1 MKKNHAFILIQLLV
15 VIAGCSSSNSDAPV
29 VGDPVV
35 HPAIRQINHS
45 TAAKADLRGCQ
56 GCHGFD
62 FSGDESTGAID
73 CLTCHPTAPPF
84 TPGAGHP
91 VSWSADPVQGHRDN
105 FSSASNPTERIGWET
120 CSTSGCHGENLEGSS
135 GPSCLDNTASCHATS
150 TNSGWPNAPHAMPY
164 TSPIHG
170 LAAKDST
177 GNGLN
182 MGNYCLLCHGS
193 PSNTFD
199 GGFVTSIMGVTG
211 TNCSASACHPDATA
225 HPSDWIP
232 ANNSIFHSDGSLT
245 TATETQACALC
256 HNISA
261 ATPAGPMAT
270 APSCFSATFQ
280 TQACHATGPGN
291 APHAV
296 PFTDPDLHGP
306 AAKADLVYC
315 QACHGTTGTSTA
327 VGAAGSNPR
336 FNVRKGSLTTGC
348 ESASCHAA
356 NTAHPTGT
364 DRWTFNRDT
373 GNATRRTHFAAGLDS
388 GGARDLAACS
398 MCHDATSN
406 ASDNAGSAVCIT
418 CHQSLGVSGPSAGV
432 KCNYCHQSPPDGAND
447 LTVVTVS
454 PGSASVTH
462 TIGGT
467 DVSSVALHEDCSLC
481 HGASQNVS
489 TGLLVAKGS
498 YDLTL
503 SNTSAAYQGG
513 DHLDGNIEM
522 NGPVGT
528 GAGYNPTTFSCTQT
542 CHGTEVGHL
551 LSDSG
556 LPVENS
562 AYGAG
567 ACDSCHG
574 YPPDASGG
582 TNHLAANRDRAG
594 GGSSSTDA
602 VFFTAHGVCSTCHGL
617 LGDTTPPT
625 VADNFGTPVDI
636 SGSGGDAYDIA
647 SMHNQSLA
655 LNVVQMNGQGGANFP
670 PDDANAAYNG
680 TTNGCA
686 AACHAADWTFV
697 TVQTNTLDL
706 REFGSGNC
714 NACHGYPPAQG
725 AHVRHAGGSTN
736 YSYDCQVC
744 HPSSTAPTHN
754 ESGIAPGGTLDPA
767 NVQVTLPAFGNFPSG
782 GIFDSANKTCTAT
795 YCHGAAT
802 PPVWTSGVSQALCGS
817 CHGIDTNG
825 RPATPGTGGTHF
837 GTAHAAEN
845 CDACHTHNNDEI
857 SPSEHA
863 NGPLSTN
870 SAALVSTAGLKISGF
885 TPGTTTVGTEAG
897 KYNYSDSSCTTTC
910 HGVGTWGGVGACDA
924 CHDVGGTGASPGPT
938 VAWSNAGASGKS
950 TNYGS
955 HLQLTAGEAL
965 TGVTDWSARCM
976 GCHPG
981 HSVLDVNK
989 QVLIPLPLAS
999 WNSRDD
1005 GSGTTWNMQTRLG
1018 IDYAA
1023 SGANHGGITL
1033 GGSSTTSNFANAN
1046 TPTEAEIC
1054 WGCHGSG
1061 ASNDTVNEW
1070 GFNTDTNG
1078 GSFPVVDI
1086 SLQSPVPAGASTTP
1100 GSYNYGWLYSDAGW
1114 INETADWT
1122 GVGNGAYRR
1131 DAYQHTTVP
1140 SATDYVLSRQI
1151 ASTHSVNFTS
1161 AKQDSSV
1168 ANNVNGSGIVTH
1180 TSLENRADLRCSY
1193 CHDVH
1198 DMNKAILD
1206 ASSGQPFLRGTWTGN
1221 PYPPDV
1227 PPLNAY
1233 TYQDSVN
1240 KAVDD
1245 TPNLGTPRPL
1255 SNGQVKGGFFI
1266 DLNSNN
1272 PTTQAGMTTQTET
1285 AGLCVLCHGTDV
1297 DNMDYYM
1304 GSSLWLGTNG
1314 HSYAVLGGGN
1324 SYPTNL
1330 FDGDRL
1336 FTNINTGG
1344 FNWMGMQADQFVGDW
1359 EGNFKSR
1366 MKDQGLVNDMPWGNN
1381 DDKTTLYNSGW
1392 YNDGVLTRQTVPV
1405 TDDWPTNYPNT
1416 SPDQDAN
1423 PPVSTNHEVWYDSGA
1438 TGNGVPPKFH
1448 NFTCSKCHSPH
1459 ATGLPALLLTNCLD
1473 VGVSNLDL
1481 NGGRITPTIGA
1492 ATNCHRKTSTA
1503 TGWNTLAPGQ

>member
-1 MKKNHAFILIQLLV
+1 MIRYLIYSSMLLFLTLSV
-15 VIAGCSSSNSDAPV
+15 FGCSSSNSDAPAL
-29 VGDPVV
+29 GSNPTT
-35 HPAIRQINHS
+35 
-45 TAAKADLRGCQ
+45 TAAHVADWIALHGAQATADLRGCQ

-62 FSGDESTGAID
+62 FTGSGDAIS
-73 CLTCHPTAPPF
+73 CFECHSSGPPF
-84 TPGAGHP
+84 VGAHP
-91 VSWSADPVQGHRDN
+91 ASWNADPLNSHQDN
-105 FSSASNPTERIGWET
+105 FSGVLSDPIGWTT
-120 CSTSGCHGENLEGSS
+120 CSNAACHGTDLQGGKSA
-135 GPSCLDNTASCHATS
+135 PSCLDNTASCHATS
-150 TNSGWPNAPHAMPY
+150 TNGGWPNAPHVMPY

-225 HPSDWIP
+225 HPANWIP

-270 APSCFSATFQ
+270 APSCFSTTFQ
-280 TQACHATGPGN
+280 TQACHATGPGS

-296 PFTDPDLHGP
+296 PYTDPDMHGP

-315 QACHGTTGTSTA
+315 QACHATTGTSTA

-336 FNVRKGSLTTGC
+336 FNVRKGNLLTGC
-348 ESASCHAA
+348 ESVSCHAA

-373 GNATRRTHFAAGLDS
+373 SNPTRRTHFAAGLDS

-406 ASDNAGSAVCIT
+406 ASDNTGSAAACTT
-418 CHQSLGVSGPSAGV
+418 CHQSLAVSGPSVGV

-467 DVSSVALHEDCSLC
+467 DVSSVPLHEDCSLC
-481 HGASQNVS
+481 HGASQNGS

-503 SNTSAAYQGG
+503 SNASAAYQGG

-594 GGSSSTDA
+594 GGSTSTDA
-602 VFFTAHGVCSTCHGL
+602 NFFAAHGVCSTCHGL
-617 LGDTTPPT
+617 QGDTTPPI

-647 SMHNQSLA
+647 SMHNQSLT

-714 NACHGYPPAQG
+714 NACHGYPPTQG
-725 AHVRHAGGSTN
+725 AHVRHAGGSAN

-767 NVQVTLPAFGNFPSG
+767 NVQVTLPGFGNIPSG
-782 GIFDSANKTCTAT
+782 GTFDSTAKTCAAT

-802 PPVWTSGVSQALCGS
+802 PVWTSGVSQALCGS
-817 CHGIDTNG
+817 CHGIDTEG
-825 RPATPGTGGTHF
+825 RPATPGAGGTHF
-837 GTAHAAEN
+837 GTGHAAEN
-845 CDACHTHNNDEI
+845 CDACHTHNNDEA
-857 SPSEHA
+857 SPTEHA
-863 NGPLSTN
+863 NGPLNAN

-885 TPGTTTVGTEAG
+885 TPGTTTIGTEAG
-897 KYNYSDSSCTTTC
+897 QYNYSDSSCTTTC
-910 HGVGTWGGVGACDA
+910 HGIGTWGGGGACDA
-924 CHDVGGTGASPGPT
+924 CHDGDNVGAPAAAPK
-938 VAWSNAGASGKS
+938 VAFSGGVTAGKS
-950 TNYGS
+950 TGYGS
-955 HLQLTAGEAL
+955 HLELTAGEAL
-965 TGVTDWSARCM
+965 SGVTDWSARCM

-981 HSVLDVNK
+981 HAVLDANK

-1005 GSGTTWNMQTRLG
+1005 GSGTTLNMQNQLG
-1018 IDYAA
+1018 IDYALS
-1023 SGANHGGITL
+1023 SGAHGGITL
-1033 GGSSTTSNFANAN
+1033 GGTATTSSFASGG

-1054 WGCHGSG
+1054 WGCHGAG

-1070 GFNTDTNG
+1070 GYNIDTNG
-1078 GSFPVVDI
+1078 VSFPVVDI
-1086 SLQSPVPAGASTTP
+1086 ALDSTPTGASTTP
-1100 GSYNYGWLYSDAGW
+1100 GSYNYGWLYSDNGW
-1114 INETADWT
+1114 VNSTTDWT
-1122 GVGNGAYRR
+1122 GSDGLGAYRR
-1131 DAYQHTTVP
+1131 DAYQHAARG
-1140 SATDYVLSRQI
+1140 SGNEALSRQI
-1151 ASTHSVNFTS
+1151 ASTHSVNFTAS
-1161 AKQDSSV
+1161 KQDSSV
-1168 ANNVNGSGIVTH
+1168 ASNAVGGTVTH
-1180 TSLENRADLRCSY
+1180 SSLENRADLRCSY

-1198 DMNKAILD
+1198 DMNKATAD
-1206 ASSGQPFLRGTWTGN
+1206 SSSGRPFLRGTWTGN

-1227 PPLNAY
+1227 PPLSS
-1233 TYQDSVN
+1233 DSYGNSN
-1240 KAVDD
+1240 KFVSNGKTFSA
-1245 TPNLGTPRPL
+1245 GTPRL
-1255 SNGQVKGGFFI
+1255 FSSSAASKEKGGYFV
-1266 DLNSNN
+1266 DANSGR
-1272 PTTQAGMTTQTET
+1272 PTTNASYDTLSET
-1285 AGLCVLCHGTDV
+1285 AGLCTLCHGTNV
-1297 DNMDYYM
+1297 DTMDYYT
-1304 GSSLWLGTNG
+1304 GDSLWRTDVVLANGNG
-1314 HSYAVLGGGN
+1314 HANSTLGGSGAADTTHARN
-1324 SYPTNL
+1324 IFDARRGGSVQVMANQVAIPVAERYGETRYQNVAPFRSPMNKAHKTASPT
-1330 FDGDRL
+1330 GPS
-1336 FTNINTGG
+1336 NTGWYG
-1344 FNWMGMQADQFVGDW
+1344 GTDNTQTAGTQYSTWYSTSGI
-1359 EGNFKSR
+1359 GN
-1366 MKDQGLVNDMPWGNN
+1366 D
-1381 DDKTTLYNSGW
+1381 NSG
-1392 YNDGVLTRQTVPV
+1392 
-1405 TDDWPTNYPNT
+1405 
-1416 SPDQDAN
+1416 
-1423 PPVSTNHEVWYDSGA
+1423 SGRA
-1438 TGNGVPPKFH
+1438 H
-1448 NFTCSKCHSPH
+1448 SFTCSKCHSPH

-1473 VGVSNLDL
+1473 KSLASWSAE
-1481 NGGRITPTIGA
+1481 GGRVTPSTNQSN
-1492 ATNCHRKTSTA
+1492 NCHRKEGTNS
-1503 TGWNTLAPGQ
+1503 GWNRLGTSQ